1 MKPGLKFALGATVIV
16 ACVGLMIAEGIRT
29 TGPYFFTPPES
40 IQNTRQHPS
49 IYDTPI
55 KVSAKVVRGSIH
67 RDVENRRF
75 DFEISDSTTTFPV
88 TYVGLVPDTFTDAND
103 IDVVVE
109 GKFGRDG
116 TFHAVDVLAK
126 CGSRYDAAW
135 KQGTKT

>member
-1 MKPGLKFALGATVIV
+1 MKFALGAVLIIGSV
-16 ACVGLMIAEGIRT
+16 SLMIVEGVKT
-29 TGPYFFTPPES
+29 TGTYFFTPTELVAH
-40 IQNTRQHPS
+40 TRENPNLH
-49 IYDTPI
+49 DVAL

-67 RDVENRRF
+67 RDNAHQRF

-103 IDVVVE
+103 IDVVVQ
-109 GKFGRDG
+109 GKWGRDG

-135 KQGTKT
+135 KQQPAAKT